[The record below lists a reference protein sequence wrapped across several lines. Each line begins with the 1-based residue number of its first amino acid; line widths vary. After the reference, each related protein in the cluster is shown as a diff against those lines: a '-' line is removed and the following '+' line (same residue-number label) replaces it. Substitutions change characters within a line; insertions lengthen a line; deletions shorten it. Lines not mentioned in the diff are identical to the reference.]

1 MCTWSTVNILE
12 RLAVTNANLSP
23 PITSPE
29 GNQVFSEGVIL
40 RKVSKFVTG
49 TSEDG
54 VIPVPVFYDVVTG
67 KVLVELLPKEL
78 RAEFEDDAVWLAKR
92 INL

>member
-1 MCTWSTVNILE
+1 MNQKPQMNVNIDIKN
-12 RLAVTNANLSP
+12 TQ
-23 PITSPE
+23 PITSPD
-29 GNQVFSEGVIL
+29 GNQVFQEGVIL

-54 VIPVPVFYDVVTG
+54 VIPVPVFFDVKTG

-78 RAEFEDDAVWLAKR
+78 RAEFEDDAV
-92 INL
+92 

>member
-1 MCTWSTVNILE
+1 MNVNIDIKNTK
-12 RLAVTNANLSP
+12 A
-23 PITSPE
+23 ITSPE

-40 RKVSKFVTG
+40 RKVSRFVTG
-49 TSEDG
+49 TAEDG

-78 RAEFEDDAVWLAKR
+78 RDEFSDDN
-92 INL
+92 I

>member
-1 MCTWSTVNILE
+1 MSNKPQMNVNIDIKNT
-12 RLAVTNANLSP
+12 A

-40 RKVSKFVTG
+40 RKVSRFISG

-67 KVLVELLPKEL
+67 KVLVELLPKDL
-78 RAEFEDDAVWLAKR
+78 RAEFEEASNDN
-92 INL
+92 I

>member
-1 MCTWSTVNILE
+1 MSNKPQMNVNIDIKN
-12 RLAVTNANLSP
+12 TT

-40 RKVSKFVTG
+40 RKVSRFISG

-78 RAEFEDDAVWLAKR
+78 RAEFKDDSSDDSSMNSPDR
-92 INL
+92 SMD

>member
-1 MCTWSTVNILE
+1 MSKQQAPQL
-12 RLAVTNANLSP
+12 NANIDIKNTTA
-23 PITSPE
+23 ITSPD

-40 RKVSKFVTG
+40 RKVSRFVTG

-54 VIPVPVFYDVVTG
+54 VIPIPVFYDVVTG

-78 RAEFEDDAVWLAKR
+78 RDEFTAYNEEAEHHMD
-92 INL
+92 